1 MYLVIEFFFS
11 TATPHLCRDQCGKY
25 KQFEMISQTSSLA
38 SAYRKLISWLV
49 RIPFTRL
56 KVFADFREEINNEMK
71 SFLRLF
77 RKQNRCQGLQIS
89 SGRHG
94 EEMGA
99 KLAKMRE
106 SCARMLHFCDT
117 NSEKENGKIS
127 VAYSCCFLEKVV
139 IRRRLVGQVL
149 GLKLTTL
156 SEGICTVAEIVR
168 EVREQMISFEFL
180 WVFGFGFGIWFFG
193 FFGFGFDFLGFLSL
207 GVVFVF
213 LGLGFSLVYVFLFFF
228 GFYGFL
234 GLVTK
239 PKNPNTKLWYLFFL
253 GFWV

>member
-1 MYLVIEFFFS
+1 M
-11 TATPHLCRDQCGKY
+11 
-25 KQFEMISQTSSLA
+25 
-38 SAYRKLISWLV
+38 
-49 RIPFTRL
+49 
-56 KVFADFREEINNEMK
+56 FADFREEINHEMK

-89 SGRHG
+89 GGRHG

-168 EVREQMISFEFL
+168 EVREHTISFEFL
-180 WVFGFGFGIWFFG
+180 WVFGFGFGSCFFWDLGLGLLFG
-193 FFGFGFDFLGFLSL
+193 FFGF
-207 GVVFVF
+207 
-213 LGLGFSLVYVFLFFF
+213 LGLDLIFWGF
-228 GFYGFL
+228 
-234 GLVTK
+234 
-239 PKNPNTKLWYLFFL
+239 
-253 GFWV
+253 

>member
-1 MYLVIEFFFS
+1 M
-11 TATPHLCRDQCGKY
+11 
-25 KQFEMISQTSSLA
+25 
-38 SAYRKLISWLV
+38 
-49 RIPFTRL
+49 
-56 KVFADFREEINNEMK
+56 FADFREEINHEMK

-89 SGRHG
+89 GGRHG

-156 SEGICTVAEIVR
+156 SEGICTIAEIVR
-168 EVREQMISFEFL
+168 EVREHTISFEFL
-180 WVFGFGFGIWFFG
+180 WVFGFGFGFFFFCVFGFGFAIWFFW

-207 GVVFVF
+207 GLALVFFGGF
-213 LGLGFSLVYVFLFFF
+213 LGLGVVFGFWVFGFDNCFFFGGFRVWVWCLFFF
-228 GFYGFL
+228 WLWCGICFFCAFGLGFRFWSRSRP
-234 GLVTK
+234 K
-239 PKNPNTKLWYLFFL
+239 PKFILGNTSARE
-253 GFWV
+253 